1 MHVRVIVPVLD
12 SPGLVGKA
20 RQEYSAV
27 AAPGTEI
34 SAVPLARGTDT
45 IETEFDSAL
54 AAPEVMRLAREAEA
68 DGVDACT
75 IACFTD
81 PGLGGSRESVSI
93 PIIGEGEA
101 ALHVAAMLSMRFTV
115 LITEADIFPLVRR
128 VVARY
133 GLADRLASVRGAG
146 AGVMDL
152 NESCLPR
159 MVAEAVAA
167 VSDDGAEC
175 FVMGCTG
182 TGFDMALSIERA
194 LGERFGRY
202 VPVID
207 PAKVALKLAES
218 LVSIGL
224 SHSKLTYPTPRLARS
239 EYAFA

>member
-20 RQEYSAV
+20 RQEYAAV
-27 AAPGTEI
+27 AAPGTEV

-54 AAPEVMRLAREAEA
+54 AAPEVMRLVREAEA
-68 DGVDACT
+68 DGADACT

-81 PGLGGSRESVSI
+81 PGLAGARECVSI

-101 ALHVAAMLSMRFTV
+101 ALHVAAMLSLRFTV
-115 LITEADIFPLVRR
+115 MITEADIFPMVRR

-133 GLADRLASVRGAG
+133 GLTERLASVRGAG
-146 AGVMDL
+146 AGVMDMD
-152 NESCLPR
+152 ESCLPR
-159 MVAEAVAA
+159 IVDEAVAA
-167 VSDDGAEC
+167 VTDDGAEA

-182 TGFDMALSIERA
+182 TGFDMALTVERA
-194 LGERFGRY
+194 LSERFGRY

-207 PAKVALKLAES
+207 PAKVALKVAEG

-224 SHSKLTYPTPRLARS
+224 SHSKLTFPTPRLTRG